1 MLSSNFIEYFGR
13 LEDPRVT
20 NHNTRHKFIDI
31 LVMGFIATLCGCD
44 DWEEIVDFCEEKGGM
59 FSQFLELPNGIPS
72 HDTFSRVFSMIDV
85 EHFEEIFSEWM
96 QEIFRKTDSDIIAI
110 DGKTIRAAREKGQRK
125 GIHIVHAWA
134 CHNKLSLGSVR
145 VDDKSNEITAVP
157 KLLKLLD
164 ITDCIVTLDAMHCQ
178 KSIAEAIINKGANY
192 VLCVKDNQK
201 GLRSSIST
209 AFKILEQRPF
219 KEYEDSGAQ
228 VEKGHGRIES
238 RQYLTLPL
246 TYLPYLKEE
255 WPGIQ
260 SVAKVMRT
268 RIIDGQESH
277 EERYYISSLEYTSKK
292 IDKAVRN
299 HWGIENRLHWQLDV
313 SFNEDKSRARIKNAA
328 QCLNL
333 MRKISMAYL
342 KKDPDKAGIKRKRKR
357 ASYAHSYLFD
367 ILTKACS
374 ESEPACEP

>member
-1 MLSSNFIEYFGR
+1 
-13 LEDPRVT
+13 
-20 NHNTRHKFIDI
+20 
-31 LVMGFIATLCGCD
+31 
-44 DWEEIVDFCEEKGGM
+44 
-59 FSQFLELPNGIPS
+59 
-72 HDTFSRVFSMIDV
+72 
-85 EHFEEIFSEWM
+85 
-96 QEIFRKTDSDIIAI
+96 
-110 DGKTIRAAREKGQRK
+110 
-125 GIHIVHAWA
+125 
-134 CHNKLSLGSVR
+134 
-145 VDDKSNEITAVP
+145 
-157 KLLKLLD
+157 
-164 ITDCIVTLDAMHCQ
+164 MHCQ
-178 KSIAEAIINKGANY
+178 KTIAKDIINKGANY

-201 GLRSSIST
+201 GLRGSIST
-209 AFKILEQRPF
+209 AFKILEKRPF
-219 KEYEDSGAQ
+219 KEYADSGAQ

-268 RIIDGQESH
+268 RIIDGQESY
-277 EERYYISSLEYTSKK
+277 EERYYISSLDYTSKK

-313 SFNEDKSRARIKNAA
+313 SFNEDKSRARVKNSA

-357 ASYAHSYLFD
+357 ASYAHSYLFE
-367 ILTKACS
+367 ILTKACT

>member
-1 MLSSNFIEYFGR
+1 MLSSNFIEIFGK

-20 NHNTRHKFIDI
+20 NHNSKHKFIDI
-31 LVMGFIATLCGCD
+31 LVMAFIATLCGCD
-44 DWEEIVDFCEEKGGM
+44 DWEEVVDFCEEKQVM
-59 FSQFLELPNGIPS
+59 FSLFLELPNGIPS
-72 HDTFSRVFSMIDV
+72 HDTFGRVFSMIDV

-96 QEIFRKTDSDIIAI
+96 QEIFDKSNGDIIAI
-110 DGKTIRAAREKGQRK
+110 DGKTIRASRAKGMRK

-178 KSIAEAIINKGANY
+178 KTTAETIINRGGNY
-192 VLCVKDNQK
+192 VLCVKNNQK
-201 GLRSSIST
+201 ELRSCIST
-209 AFKILEQRPF
+209 AFKILEQRPY
-219 KEYEDSGAQ
+219 KEYKDSGEQA
-228 VEKGHGRIES
+228 EKAHGRIET

-255 WPGIQ
+255 WPGIR
-260 SVAKVMRT
+260 SVAKVVRT
-268 RIIDGQESH
+268 RIIDGTESF
-277 EERYYISSLEYTSKK
+277 EERYYISSLEYTSDK

-313 SFNEDKSRARIKNAA
+313 SFNEDKSRARVKNAA
-328 QCLNL
+328 ECLNL

-342 KKDPDKAGIKRKRKR
+342 KKDPDKAGIKRKRKK
-357 ASYAHSYLFD
+357 ASYAHNYLFD
-367 ILTKACS
+367 ILMKGVFDST
-374 ESEPACEP
+374 PACES